1 MKRAALTASAPMVA
15 VLALIQ
21 KREPADVWQL
31 SLSRLHDVVPMFWAT
46 PPMLDAWRVRDAPP
60 IRLEID
66 RRRHR
71 RAGTADRL
79 RVHAAVRAPPA
90 VETVDPHGGCSEQ
103 LQSIRASQ
111 SHLR

>member
-1 MKRAALTASAPMVA
+1 M
-15 VLALIQ
+15 ALIT

-31 SLSRLHDVVPMFWAT
+31 SLSQLHDVVPVFWASR
-46 PPMLDAWRVRDAPP
+46 PLLDASRVRDAPP
-60 IRLEID
+60 IPLEID
-66 RRRHR
+66 RRRHQ

-79 RVHAAVRAPPA
+79 RVHAAVRAPLA

-103 LQSIRASQ
+103 LQSIRASP